1 MRAVGIIPARWDS
14 TRFPGKPLADIAGKP
29 MIQWV
34 YERAQRAALLSQ
46 VIVATDD
53 ERIEEA
59 VRAFGGEVAMTPRH
73 LASGTDRVALVA
85 RDMPV
90 EIVVNIQ
97 GDEPLIEPAAID
109 QAVRLLIDDP
119 EAVVGTLA
127 REVKDPAEL
136 ADPNTVRVVLDR
148 KGYALYFSR
157 AAIPFV
163 RDCSSPEEWLKRCTF
178 YNHIGLYVFRRSFLL
193 KYATLPQTPLEQAEK
208 LEQLRVLEHGYRIRV
223 GITNSVP
230 LCVDTPED
238 LERVREEV
246 RRRGW

>member
-1 MRAVGIIPARWDS
+1 MRAIGIIPARWES
-14 TRFPGKPLADIAGKP
+14 SRFPGKPLADIAGKP

-53 ERIEEA
+53 ERIEQA
-59 VRAFGGEVAMTPRH
+59 VRSFGGEVVMTPRRV
-73 LASGTDRVALVA
+73 ASGTDRVALVA

-90 EIVVNIQ
+90 EVVVNIQ
-97 GDEPLIEPAAID
+97 GDEPLIEPASID

-127 REVKDPAEL
+127 REVTSAEEL
-136 ADPNTVRVVLDR
+136 ADPNTVRVVIDR

-163 RDCSSPEEWLKRCTF
+163 RDSSSPGEWLRRATF

-193 KYATLPQTPLEQAEK
+193 KYASLPQTPLEQAEK
-208 LEQLRVLEHGYRIRV
+208 LEQLRILEHGFRIRV

-230 LCVDTPED
+230 LCVDTPAD

-246 RRRGW
+246 RRRGL

>member
-1 MRAVGIIPARWDS
+1 MRAVGIIPARWES
-14 TRFPGKPLADIAGKP
+14 SRFPGKPLADIAGKP

-34 YERAQRAALLSQ
+34 YEQAQRAALLSQ

-53 ERIEEA
+53 GRIEEA
-59 VRAFGGEVAMTPRH
+59 VRAFGGVVVMTPRRV
-73 LASGTDRVALVA
+73 ASGTDRVALVA

-90 EIVVNIQ
+90 EVVVNIQ
-97 GDEPLIEPAAID
+97 GDEPLIEPDSID

-127 REVKDPAEL
+127 REVTSAEEL
-136 ADPNTVRVVLDR
+136 VDPNTARVVMDR

-163 RDCSSPEEWLKRCTF
+163 RDCSSPGEWLRQTTF

-193 KYATLPQTPLEQAEK
+193 KYASLPQTPLEQAEN
-208 LEQLRVLEHGYRIRV
+208 LEQLRILEHGFRIRV

-230 LCVDTPED
+230 LCVDTPAD

-246 RRRGW
+246 RRRGL

>member
-1 MRAVGIIPARWDS
+1 MRAVGIIPARWES
-14 TRFPGKPLADIAGKP
+14 SRFPGKPLADIAGKP

-59 VRAFGGEVAMTPRH
+59 VRAFGGEVVMTPRRV
-73 LASGTDRVALVA
+73 ASGTDRVALVA

-90 EIVVNIQ
+90 EVVVNIQ
-97 GDEPLIEPAAID
+97 GDEPLIEPASID

-127 REVKDPAEL
+127 REVTSAEEL
-136 ADPNTVRVVLDR
+136 VDRNTARVVMDR

-163 RDCSSPEEWLKRCTF
+163 RDWLRQTTF

-193 KYATLPQTPLEQAEK
+193 KYASLPQTPLEQAEK
-208 LEQLRVLEHGYRIRV
+208 LEQLRILEHGFRIRV

-230 LCVDTPED
+230 LCVDTPAD

-246 RRRGW
+246 RRRGL

>member
-14 TRFPGKPLADIAGKP
+14 SRFPGKPLADIAGKP

-34 YERAQRAALLSQ
+34 YGRAQRAALLSQ

-59 VRAFGGEVAMTPRH
+59 VRAFGGEVAMTPRKV
-73 LASGTDRVALVA
+73 ASGTDRVALVA

-97 GDEPLIEPAAID
+97 GDEPLIEPGSID

-127 REVKDPAEL
+127 REVRNPEEL
-136 ADPNTVRVVLDR
+136 TDPNTVRVVLDR

-163 RDCSSPEEWLKRCTF
+163 RDCPNPEEWLDHATF

-193 KYATLPQTPLEQAEK
+193 KYATLPQTPLEKVEK
-208 LEQLRVLEHGYRIRV
+208 LEQLRILEHGFRIRV

-230 LCVDTPED
+230 LCVDTPAD

-246 RRRGW
+246 RNRGW

>member
-14 TRFPGKPLADIAGKP
+14 SRFPGKPLAEIAGKP

-59 VRAFGGEVAMTPRH
+59 VRAFGGEVAMTPQRVP
-73 LASGTDRVALVA
+73 SGTDRVALVA

-97 GDEPLIEPAAID
+97 GDEPLIDPAAID

-136 ADPNTVRVVLDR
+136 TDPNTVRVVVDR

-157 AAIPFV
+157 ATIPYV
-163 RDCSSPEEWLKRCTF
+163 RDSSSPEEWLARCTF

-193 KYATLPQTPLEQAEK
+193 KYATLPHTPLEQAEK
-208 LEQLRVLEHGYRIRV
+208 LEQLRILEHGYRVRV
-223 GITNSVP
+223 GITNTVP